1 MPKTLRNKYYENL
14 CVEKLM
20 EAHKKARRGK
30 GLRNEI
36 IKFNLKQEEYI
47 YYLLEVL
54 SNKTYKHGG
63 YEVFYVTEPK
73 LRKIEKSRYI
83 DRVVHRWLVDNFLE
97 PYFVPSFINTSYAC
111 IKGRGMHKACLDVQ
125 KAMRSCKKVWGNY
138 YILKMDISKYFENI
152 DKRILLSILEKK
164 ILDKDVMWL
173 IKEILYSQRKE
184 VGLEIGNYTSQLF
197 ANIYLNE
204 ADQYVKK
211 ELGVKYY
218 FRYMDDSVLMVSS
231 KEEAKYCLEKIKNF
245 LFLKLGLCLN
255 KKTQIFKSKQG
266 INFCGYKINENRLK
280 LRDKGKRKLKKKV
293 KKLKSLIKKGE
304 ISSVEAK
311 RFLSGH
317 MGYIKIADTW
327 ALENKLFYREDN
339 KK

>member
-1 MPKTLRNKYYENL
+1 MPKTLRNKYYKNL
-14 CVEKLM
+14 CFEKLM
-20 EAHKKARRGK
+20 EAHKKAKRGK
-30 GLRNEI
+30 GLRDEI

-54 SNKTYKHGG
+54 GNKTYKHGG
-63 YEVFYVTEPK
+63 YQVFYVTEPK

-83 DRVVHRWLVDNFLE
+83 DRAVHRWLVDNFLE

-125 KAMRSCKKVWGNY
+125 KAMRSCKNKWGTY
-138 YILKMDISKYFENI
+138 YILKMDVSKYFENI
-152 DKRILLSILEKK
+152 DKRILISILEKK
-164 ILDKDVMWL
+164 ILDKNVMWL
-173 IKEILYSQRKE
+173 IKEILYSQEKE

-204 ADQYVKK
+204 VDQYVKK
-211 ELGVKYY
+211 ELGIKYY

-293 KKLKSLIKKGE
+293 KKLKSLIKEGK

-327 ALENKLFYREDN
+327 TLENKLFYREDN

>member
-1 MPKTLRNKYYENL
+1 MPKTLRNKYYRNL
-14 CVEKLM
+14 CFQKLM

-30 GLRNEI
+30 GLRDEI

-47 YYLLEVL
+47 YYLLEIL
-54 SNKTYKHGG
+54 ENKTYKHGG

-125 KAMRSCKKVWGNY
+125 KAMRSCKNKWGSY
-138 YILKMDISKYFENI
+138 YILKMDVTKYFENI
-152 DKRILLSILEKK
+152 DKKILISILEKK

-173 IKEILYSQRKE
+173 INKILYSQEKE

-204 ADQYVKK
+204 VDQYVKK
-211 ELGVKYY
+211 ELGIKYY

-245 LFLKLGLCLN
+245 LSLKLGLCLN

-266 INFCGYKINENRLK
+266 VNFCGYKINKNRLK

-293 KKLKSLIKKGE
+293 KKLKSLIKEGK

-327 ALENKLFYREDN
+327 SLENKLFYREN
-339 KK
+339 

>member
-1 MPKTLRNKYYENL
+1 MPKTIRNKYYKYL
-14 CVEKLM
+14 SFDRLM
-20 EAHKKARRGK
+20 EAHKKARKGK
-30 GLRNEI
+30 GMRKEI

-54 SNKTYKHGG
+54 GNKTYKHRG
-63 YEVFYVTEPK
+63 YSTFYVTEPK
-73 LRKIEKSRYI
+73 VRKIEKSRYI
-83 DRVVHRWLVDNFLE
+83 DRVVHRWIVDNFLE
-97 PYFVPSFINTSYAC
+97 PYFVPTFIPTSYAC
-111 IKGRGMHKACLDVQ
+111 LKGKGMHKACLDVQ
-125 KAMRSCKKVWGNY
+125 SAMKHCKKIWGSY
-138 YILKMDISKYFENI
+138 YILKMDVTKYFENI
-152 DKRILLSILEKK
+152 NKKILLGILEKK
-164 ILDKDVMWL
+164 IKDKELMWL
-173 IKEILYSQRKE
+173 IKEILYSQEKE

-204 ADQYVKK
+204 VDQYVKK
-211 ELGVKYY
+211 ELGIKYY

-266 INFCGYKINENRLK
+266 VNFCGYKINENRLK

-293 KKLKSLIKKGE
+293 KKLKRLIKEGK
-304 ISSVEAK
+304 ISSLEAK

-327 ALENKLFYREDN
+327 SLENKLFYRE
-339 KK
+339 K

>member
-14 CVEKLM
+14 TFEKLM

-30 GLRNEI
+30 GLRDEI

-47 YYLLEVL
+47 YYLLEIL

-125 KAMRSCKKVWGNY
+125 KAMRSCKNKWGNY

-152 DKRILLSILEKK
+152 DKKILISILEKK

-173 IKEILYSQRKE
+173 VKEILYSQEKE

-204 ADQYVKK
+204 VDQYVKK
-211 ELGVKYY
+211 ELGIKYY

-293 KKLKSLIKKGE
+293 KKLKSLIKEGK

-327 ALENKLFYREDN
+327 SLENKLFFREDN
-339 KK
+339 IV